1 MKVAVLIPFRPGTGR
16 DHNLSVTAA
25 QWNNWF
31 VYCADSDGELFNRSQ
46 AINRAARQAGDAD
59 VYVIHDCDILLAN
72 PQQAVD
78 ASLIAMSETSYVV
91 AFSTL
96 KVLDWEAT
104 HAVHKGASVTE
115 QPVLEQVRR
124 IWGNCFAI
132 SRTLFDQVGGFDER
146 FRGWG
151 AEDIAFLNA
160 CSTFGGKHRVM
171 GDAYHLRHPEPV
183 KDHASLTDN
192 YALGARYAQADGDR
206 EAILALI
213 GER

>member
-1 MKVAVLIPFRPGTGR
+1 MNVAVLIPFRTLTGR
-16 DHNLSVTAA
+16 DENLCTSLK
-25 QWNNWF
+25 QWRGWPTF
-31 VYCADSDGELFNRSQ
+31 FGDGGDELFNRSQ
-46 AINRAARQAGDAD
+46 AINRAAARTDAD
-59 VYVIHDCDILLAN
+59 VFIIHDCDILLAN